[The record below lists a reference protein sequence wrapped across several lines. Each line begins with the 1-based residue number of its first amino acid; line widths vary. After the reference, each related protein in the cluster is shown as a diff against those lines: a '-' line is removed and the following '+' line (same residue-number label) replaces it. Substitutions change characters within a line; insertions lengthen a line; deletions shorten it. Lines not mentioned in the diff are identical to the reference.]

1 MVVCWLP
8 LIFIGPRVL
17 KTVEGF
23 QDLAYALLV
32 TLAYALGVVVVVP
45 LFVFTLGRWLDR
57 RTAPRGLGR
66 SVFTFAIY
74 GFGFGIVF
82 ALLLGMGGVRP
93 LGIATL
99 MVVPLLSAILGRLFV
114 ELRGPAWY
122 AVFWVVYVLAMF
134 SALIVVAAVAVG
146 LAAGH

>member
-1 MVVCWLP
+1 MLVCWLP

-17 KTVEGF
+17 RTVEGF

-57 RTAPRGLGR
+57 RTSARGLGR
-66 SVFTFAIY
+66 SVFTFAIF
-74 GFGFGIVF
+74 GLGFGIVF
-82 ALLLGMGGVRP
+82 ALLLGMGGVKP

-99 MVVPLLSAILGRLFV
+99 MLVPLLSAIVGRLFV
-114 ELRGPAWY
+114 ELHGRAWY
-122 AVFWVVYVLAMF
+122 VVFWATYVLAMF
-134 SALIVVAAVAVG
+134 SALIILAAVAVG
-146 LAAGH
+146 FAAGH